1 MILEAGERGCV
12 REVMVIAAALTIQDP
27 RERPTEQREAA
38 DELHRRFA
46 DENSDFSAI
55 LNLWAYLRERQQEL
69 SGSQFRKLCRRE
81 HINWLRV
88 QEWQDLVR
96 QLRQLAKDVGL
107 TVEAGPVD
115 PVGRHEAVHKSLLTG
130 LLSQIGAYDERRRE
144 YAGARG
150 TRFAV
155 FPGSA
160 LFKKRHPFVM
170 AAELVETSRLWAR
183 TVARIEPEWAEEVA
197 GHLVKRAY
205 NEPHWSRRAGSVV
218 AREKVTLFGVTLI
231 PDRSV
236 RYGRIDPELS
246 RELFIRHALVE
257 GDWRTRHRFFAR
269 NRAALEEVDA
279 LETRL
284 RRRDLRIGDE
294 DLFAFYDARIPGDV
308 VSERHF
314 DAWWKKARQEQP
326 DLLDLDVAALLTADA
341 EDLDTDAFPT
351 TFAYPMPG
359 GDVELDLEYT
369 FDPTGA
375 AGTDGVTVAVPILLL
390 NQVSPGPFAWLVPG
404 LRVELVTALIKALPK
419 AVRKNLVPAPDV
431 AQQLVADLEAH
442 ADPLRDELPDALSA
456 AVRRVRGVVVE
467 PGLWAPDA
475 VPLHLRMDY
484 RVVDAR
490 GAVMGAGQDLP
501 ALQAR
506 LAQANRSA
514 IAARLAG
521 TDDPAS
527 ARPGPRGKGR
537 GGRAQA
543 DARAGAEGRRR
554 PEGPGRSG
562 ATPAFEER
570 HGLTSWSIG
579 TVPKTVSTAAGARGP
594 AITGYPSLVPETTP
608 DGGPAAGLTV
618 ARSAEDQAAWHRA
631 GVIRLLLATL
641 PSPQRYVLDHLDNRE
656 KLTFTQNPHGSVDS
670 LVADCT
676 QAAVDRLVGDE
687 LPFDEAAFRALFDR
701 VRADLIDTVFAVTS
715 LVEQVL
721 SRAAQVRRRLKGS
734 VSLALAPALSDVK
747 AHLEQLVFPGFVA
760 ATGWERLQH
769 LPRYLQGMLT
779 RLDRLDAGGH
789 LQRDGQH
796 MAVVQ
801 GLEDEFDAAVA
812 AHRARFAGTPVPAEL
827 ERVRWLIEEL
837 RVSFFAQELGT
848 AVSVSEKRVRQALA
862 RATRA

>member
-1 MILEAGERGCV
+1 
-12 REVMVIAAALTIQDP
+12 
-27 RERPTEQREAA
+27 
-38 DELHRRFA
+38 
-46 DENSDFSAI
+46 
-55 LNLWAYLRERQQEL
+55 
-69 SGSQFRKLCRRE
+69 
-81 HINWLRV
+81 
-88 QEWQDLVR
+88 
-96 QLRQLAKDVGL
+96 
-107 TVEAGPVD
+107 
-115 PVGRHEAVHKSLLTG
+115 
-130 LLSQIGAYDERRRE
+130 
-144 YAGARG
+144 G
-150 TRFAV
+150 T
-155 FPGSA
+155 
-160 LFKKRHPFVM
+160 
-170 AAELVETSRLWAR
+170 
-183 TVARIEPEWAEEVA
+183 
-197 GHLVKRAY
+197 
-205 NEPHWSRRAGSVV
+205 
-218 AREKVTLFGVTLI
+218 
-231 PDRSV
+231 
-236 RYGRIDPELS
+236 
-246 RELFIRHALVE
+246 
-257 GDWRTRHRFFAR
+257 
-269 NRAALEEVDA
+269 
-279 LETRL
+279 
-284 RRRDLRIGDE
+284 
-294 DLFAFYDARIPGDV
+294 
-308 VSERHF
+308 
-314 DAWWKKARQEQP
+314 
-326 DLLDLDVAALLTADA
+326 
-341 EDLDTDAFPT
+341 
-351 TFAYPMPG
+351 
-359 GDVELDLEYT
+359 
-369 FDPTGA
+369 
-375 AGTDGVTVAVPILLL
+375 
-390 NQVSPGPFAWLVPG
+390 
-404 LRVELVTALIKALPK
+404 
-419 AVRKNLVPAPDV
+419 
-431 AQQLVADLEAH
+431 
-442 ADPLRDELPDALSA
+442 
-456 AVRRVRGVVVE
+456 
-467 PGLWAPDA
+467 
-475 VPLHLRMDY
+475 
-484 RVVDAR
+484 
-490 GAVMGAGQDLP
+490 
-501 ALQAR
+501 
-506 LAQANRSA
+506 
-514 IAARLAG
+514 
-521 TDDPAS
+521 
-527 ARPGPRGKGR
+527 GR

-543 DARAGAEGRRR
+543 DGRAGAEGRRR

-760 ATGWERLQH
+760 TTGWERLQH